1 MAKDATMSMSVGGV
15 KKISLWQEMKTSEGE
30 VKWIEYPNLPA
41 TFLDVYL
48 KRGFVK
54 SPPEETVEVKEESKP
69 VAKTSNA
76 VLNKAKAVLD
86 DKV

>member
-1 MAKDATMSMSVGGV
+1 MARDATMSMSVGGV
-15 KKISLWQEMKTSEGE
+15 KKISLWKKSSSG
-30 VKWIEYPNLPA
+30 KWVECPNLPA
-41 TFLDVYL
+41 TFVDVYL

-76 VLNKAKAVLD
+76 ALDKAKAVLD

>member
-15 KKISLWQEMKTSEGE
+15 KKITLYQKMKTSEGE
-30 VKWIEYPNLPA
+30 IWAEHPNLPA

-69 VAKTSNA
+69 VAKTSNT
-76 VLNKAKAVLD
+76 VLDKAKAVLD

>member
-15 KKISLWQEMKTSEGE
+15 KKITLWKESIVNGKPKCEE
-30 VKWIEYPNLPA
+30 HPNLPI

-54 SPPEETVEVKEESKP
+54 NPPEPKKAESKTP
-69 VAKTSNA
+69 EKSDVTITESPKIG
-76 VLNKAKAVLD
+76 D
-86 DKV
+86 RRI

>member
-15 KKISLWQEMKTSEGE
+15 KKISLWQEMKTSDGE

-54 SPPEETVEVKEESKP
+54 SPPEPKKTVSKTPEKSDVTITESP
-69 VAKTSNA
+69 
-76 VLNKAKAVLD
+76 
-86 DKV
+86 KVGDRWV

>member
-15 KKISLWQEMKTSEGE
+15 KKITLYQKMKTTEGE
-30 VKWIEYPNLPA
+30 IWAEHPNLPA

-54 SPPEETVEVKEESKP
+54 SPPEPKKTESKTP
-69 VAKTSNA
+69 EKSDVTITESPKIG
-76 VLNKAKAVLD
+76 D
-86 DKV
+86 RRI

>member
-15 KKISLWQEMKTSEGE
+15 KKITLYQKMKTSEGE
-30 VKWIEYPNLPA
+30 IWAEHPNLPA

-54 SPPEETVEVKEESKP
+54 NPPEPKKAESKTP
-69 VAKTSNA
+69 EKSDVTITESPKIG
-76 VLNKAKAVLD
+76 D
-86 DKV
+86 RRI

>member
-15 KKISLWQEMKTSEGE
+15 KKITLYQKMKTTEGE
-30 VKWIEYPNLPA
+30 IWAEHPNLPA

-54 SPPEETVEVKEESKP
+54 SPPEPKKTESKTP
-69 VAKTSNA
+69 EKSDVTITESP
-76 VLNKAKAVLD
+76 
-86 DKV
+86 KVGDRRI

>member
-15 KKISLWQEMKTSEGE
+15 KKITLYQKMKTSEGE
-30 VKWIEYPNLPA
+30 IWAEHPNLPA

-54 SPPEETVEVKEESKP
+54 NPPEPKKTESKTP
-69 VAKTSNA
+69 EKSDVTITESP
-76 VLNKAKAVLD
+76 
-86 DKV
+86 KVGDRWT

>member
-15 KKISLWQEMKTSEGE
+15 KIITLYQKMKTTEGE
-30 VKWIEYPNLPA
+30 ICAEHPNLPA

-54 SPPEETVEVKEESKP
+54 SPPEPKKTESKTP
-69 VAKTSNA
+69 EKSDVPITESP
-76 VLNKAKAVLD
+76 
-86 DKV
+86 KVGDRWV